1 MRVLM
6 LSQVDVAALLDLPRL
21 LDALEE
27 GFRALSSGRV
37 EVPARTSVTAEREG
51 WLASMPGY
59 GAGLGLGVK
68 LVSVFPQNHSAG
80 LPSHQ
85 ALIAL
90 FDSATGSPMAVMDGT
105 RITAIRTA
113 GTAAVSVRHLA
124 RDDARVLAIL
134 GAGVQGHAHL
144 EILPLVRN
152 FEEIRI
158 ASRTIESARRLAER
172 DPKAHAVATY
182 EDAVR
187 GADVVAMCT
196 HSGTPVIRREWVG
209 PGTHVSSV
217 GFSAPD
223 GELDRGLAAAA
234 SLFVESRAAA
244 FSPPPV
250 GCMELVGMDP
260 NRATEMGELLLHAR
274 PGRQSAD
281 EITVYKSMGHAVE
294 DLAASGLVYKEAL
307 AKGAGTFIEL

>member
-1 MRVLM
+1 MLM
-6 LSQVDVAALLDLPRL
+6 LSQADVLELLDLGRL
-21 LDALEE
+21 LDALEQ
-27 GFRALSSGRV
+27 GFRALSSGRI

-59 GAGLGLGVK
+59 GSGLGLGVK
-68 LVSVFPQNHSAG
+68 LVTVFPQNHAAG

-90 FDSATGSPMAVMDGT
+90 FDPATGSPVAVMDGT

-124 RDDARVLAIL
+124 RENSSVLAIL

-144 EILPLVRN
+144 EILPRVRD

-172 DPKAHAVATY
+172 NPQARAVETY
-182 EDAVR
+182 EAAVR

-196 HSGTPVIRREWVG
+196 HSGTAVIRQEWVG

-217 GFSAPD
+217 GFSGPD
-223 GELDRGLAAAA
+223 GELDRALAKAA
-234 SLFVESRAAA
+234 SLYVESRAAA
-244 FSPPPV
+244 FQPPPV
-250 GCMELVGMDP
+250 GCMELVGMDADQ
-260 NRATEMGELLLHAR
+260 ATEMGEVLLHTR
-274 PGRQSAD
+274 PGRRSSQ

-294 DLAASGLVYKEAL
+294 DLAAAGLVYQEAL
-307 AKGAGTFIEL
+307 AKGAGTIVEL

>member
-1 MRVLM
+1 MKVLM
-6 LSQVDVAALLDLPRL
+6 LSQADVLELLDLGRL
-21 LDALEE
+21 LDALEQ

-37 EVPARTSVTAEREG
+37 EVPARTSVNAEREG

-68 LVSVFPQNHSAG
+68 LVSVFPQNHSTG

-90 FDSATGSPMAVMDGT
+90 FDPATGSPVAVMDGT

-124 RDDARVLAIL
+124 RNDARVRAIL

-152 FEEIRI
+152 FEEIRV
-158 ASRTIESARRLAER
+158 ASRTMQSARRLAEH
-172 DPKAHAVATY
+172 DPRAHAVASY
-182 EDAVR
+182 EAAVR
-187 GADVVAMCT
+187 GADVVALCT
-196 HSGTPVIRREWVG
+196 HSGTPVIRRAWVK

-217 GFSAPD
+217 GFAPPS
-223 GELDRGLAAAA
+223 GELDRELAETAT
-234 SLFVESRAAA
+234 LYVESRATS
-244 FSPPPV
+244 FQPSPV
-250 GCMELVGMDP
+250 GCAELVGMDAEK
-260 NRATEMGELLLHAR
+260 ATEIGEVILGTRL
-274 PGRQSAD
+274 GRRSQD
-281 EITVYKSMGHAVE
+281 EIT
-294 DLAASGLVYKEAL
+294 
-307 AKGAGTFIEL
+307 

>member
-6 LSQVDVAALLDLPRL
+6 LSQADVTGLLDLHRL
-21 LDALEE
+21 LDALEQ
-27 GFRALSSGRV
+27 GFRALSSGQV
-37 EVPARTSVTAEREG
+37 QVPARTSVTAERDG
-51 WLASMPGY
+51 FLISMPGY

-68 LVSVFPQNHSAG
+68 LVSVFPQNHSAD

-85 ALIAL
+85 ALITL
-90 FDSATGSPMAVMDGT
+90 FDPATGSPIAVMDGT

-124 RDDARVLAIL
+124 RSDAKVLAIL

-144 EILPLVRN
+144 EILPLVRD

-158 ASRTIESARRLAER
+158 ASRTMESAQRLAER
-172 DPKAHAVATY
+172 DPKAQAVESY
-182 EDAVR
+182 EAAVR

-196 HSGTPVIRREWVG
+196 HSGTPVIKREWVG

-223 GELDRGLAAAA
+223 GELDRGLAAEAG
-234 SLFVESRAAA
+234 LFVESRAAA
-244 FSPPPV
+244 FQPPPV

-260 NRATEMGELLLHAR
+260 DRATEMGEVLLHTR
-274 PGRQSAD
+274 PGRQSAE

-294 DLAASGLVYKEAL
+294 DLAASGLVYREAL
-307 AKGAGTFIEL
+307 SSGAGTFVEL